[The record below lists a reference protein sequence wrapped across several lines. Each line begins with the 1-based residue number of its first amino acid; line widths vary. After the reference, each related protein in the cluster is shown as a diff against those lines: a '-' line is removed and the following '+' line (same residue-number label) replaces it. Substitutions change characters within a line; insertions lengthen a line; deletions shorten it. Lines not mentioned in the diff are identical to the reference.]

1 MTLTNT
7 QKALLSILVV
17 VLALSLIA
25 AAWGVARWGFARS
38 SKPDVAR
45 GITVSDTAEVKVQP
59 DTAFITFGVVV
70 RDRVAKLAAQE
81 NARRSSAVVAAI
93 AKAGIPKSDIKT
105 VDYSLEP
112 QMNWDT
118 NPPKITGYSASNT
131 VSVRTKDMGK
141 IGDLIDAA
149 IAAGANNVQG
159 VRFDVEDKRKL
170 RQKALVLAVKKAE
183 GKAQAIAE
191 ALGGKLGPAISAS
204 ESIDEYA
211 PYSRNYAMA
220 YKMSAPEA
228 RTPISPGEASV
239 SARVKVVYSIR

>member
-1 MTLTNT
+1 MSLTNT
-7 QKALLSILVV
+7 QKTVLLIAVI
-17 VLALSLIA
+17 VLALSLTA

-38 SKPDVAR
+38 SKTDPAR
-45 GITVSDTAEVKVQP
+45 GITVSDSAEVKVQP

-70 RDRVAKLAAQE
+70 RDRVAKVAAQE

-93 AKAGIPKSDIKT
+93 EKAGIPKSDVKT
-105 VDYSLEP
+105 IDYSLNP

-131 VSVRTKDMGK
+131 VSVRTKDMAK

-170 RQKALVLAVKKAE
+170 RQKALQLAVKKAE
-183 GKAQAIAE
+183 GKARAIAE
-191 ALGGKLGPAISAS
+191 AVGGKLGPAISAS

-211 PYSRNYAMA
+211 PYSRNYTVMA
-220 YKMSAPEA
+220 RTAAPVA

-239 SARVKVVYSIR
+239 SAQVKVVYSIQ

>member
-1 MTLTNT
+1 MSLTNT
-7 QKALLSILVV
+7 QKALLSVLVV
-17 VLALSLIA
+17 VLAISLIA
-25 AAWGVARWGFARS
+25 AAWGVAKWGFARS
-38 SKPDVAR
+38 SKPDAAR

-70 RDRVAKLAAQE
+70 KDKVAKNAARV
-81 NARRSSAVVAAI
+81 NAEKSSAVVAAI

-112 QMNWDT
+112 QMSWDK
-118 NPPKITGYSASNT
+118 NPPTITGYSASNT
-131 VSVRTKDMGK
+131 VNVRTKDMGK

-170 RQKALVLAVKKAE
+170 RQKALALAVKKAE

-211 PYSRNYAMA
+211 HYSRNYSVMA
-220 YKMSAPEA
+220 DMAPM
-228 RTPISPGEASV
+228 RSPTPISPGETSV
-239 SARVKVVYSIR
+239 SAQVKVVYSIL